1 MVLNEKYLVFTGDGA
16 KEVKG
21 KRINDDYA
29 VTKSIN
35 DEGMKRKTGYFI
47 THIKS
52 GLSISKHSYNT
63 IKDALNGFSSDLLEA
78 HSLPDFNERI
88 AVGVRQFEELK
99 NNIHDFE

>member
-1 MVLNEKYLVFTGDGA
+1 MVLNEIYLVFTGDGA

-29 VTKSIN
+29 VTRYI
-35 DEGMKRKTGYFI
+35 DDGIKRKTGYCI

-52 GLSISKHSYNT
+52 GLSISKRPYKT
-63 IKDALNGFSSDLLEA
+63 IKDALNGFSLDLLEA
-78 HSLPDFNERI
+78 HRLPDFDERI